1 MGGHDF
7 FRREAEYVRLGW
19 WALED
24 ELTVVST
31 MERAQIQR
39 HELLTISEVHLTVAQ
54 LNLLAFLY

>member
-1 MGGHDF
+1 M
-7 FRREAEYVRLGW
+7 RLGW